1 MKPLEGTLP
10 QRIGARWTKEGWPGP
25 GARIVVA
32 LSGGV
37 DSTVLLHLL
46 RFSLPRLELEVVA
59 AHLDHAMRPE
69 SAADAAWVRGLSGA
83 WQVPLRGHRLEE
95 APSNEAQARSARYR
109 FLTRV
114 KEAEGAVAIVTA
126 HHMDDQ
132 VETVLYRIARGTGI
146 RGLGGLS
153 ARRAPGVIRPLL
165 AEPRDA
171 IVEYARRHW
180 LGWRTDSTN
189 EDMARA
195 RNRIRHRVLPELER
209 VHPGVR
215 ESLLRLARNA
225 QLHQEAVDTLI
236 EPRLADAVLAAVP
249 GRLTLDREALLALP
263 RPVRVQVV
271 RALARRAGVR
281 LDEAGTANAVEFI
294 TTGRS
299 GTGIHLPG
307 GARLSREFGTVH
319 LVTGPVEREPAARRE
334 RDRSLR
340 IPNPRGPG
348 EGKALVAGLR
358 LKVRWRDMPFEGP
371 EERWT
376 AFDPEELLFP
386 LEIRSWQPG
395 DRTRGR
401 RGSRKVKK
409 LFAELR
415 VPRSGRQR
423 LPVVVDGREEVVWI
437 PGWYR
442 APVARPKPDTNPWH
456 LGIWNDDEDA

>member
-1 MKPLEGTLP
+1 MKPLQGTLP
-10 QRIGARWTKEGWPGP
+10 QRIGAHWTTKGWPGP
-25 GARIVVA
+25 GARVVVA

-46 RFSLPRLELEVVA
+46 RFSLPELELGLVA

-69 SAADAAWVRGLSGA
+69 SAADADWVRGLTGA
-83 WQVPLRGHRLEE
+83 WQVPLRGHRLAE

-114 KEAEGAVAIVTA
+114 MEDEGAAAIVTA

-132 VETVLYRIARGTGI
+132 VETVLYRIARGTGV
-146 RGLGGLS
+146 RGLGGLP
-153 ARRAPGVIRPLL
+153 ARRDPGVIRPLL
-165 AEPRDA
+165 SEPRDA
-171 IVEYARRHW
+171 IVGYARRRQ
-180 LGWRTDSTN
+180 LGWRTDPTN
-189 EDMARA
+189 VDMARA

-215 ESLLRLARNA
+215 KSLVRLARNA
-225 QLHQEAVDTLI
+225 QLHREAVDALL
-236 EPRLADAVLAAVP
+236 EPHLADVVSALAP
-249 GRLTLDREALLALP
+249 GRMTLDREALLAVA

-271 RALARRAGVR
+271 RALARRAGIR

-299 GTGIHLPG
+299 GTDIHLPG
-307 GARLSREFGTVH
+307 GARLSREFGTLH
-319 LVTGPVEREPAARRE
+319 LVTGPVKSEPAARRE
-334 RDRSLR
+334 GDRSLKV
-340 IPNPRGPG
+340 PDLRGPG
-348 EGKALVAGLR
+348 EGKALVAGFR
-358 LKVRWRDMPFEGP
+358 LTVRWGRRPFEGP

-376 AFDPEELLFP
+376 AFDPGELLFP

-395 DRTRGR
+395 DRTRTRG
-401 RGSRKVKK
+401 GSRKVKK

-415 VPRSGRQR
+415 VPKSERSR

-442 APVARPKPDTNPWH
+442 APVARPKPDTNPWY
-456 LGIWNDDEDA
+456 LGIWNDDKDA